1 MSYIGKTPTVGN
13 FQVCDAI
20 SVVNNQAA
28 YTMQVGSVN
37 VSPESANHM
46 IVSLNG
52 VIQKPNSSYTVA
64 GAVITFSSALV
75 TGDVINFIQ
84 ILGSVLDL
92 GVPSDDTV
100 STVKLQNDSVTT
112 DKLANSIN
120 SAITA
125 NTAKTGITSSQASA
139 IIANTAKV
147 TNATHSGEVTGATA
161 LTIANN
167 IVDEANLKVS
177 NSPTNG
183 YVLSAQSG
191 NTGGLTW
198 AEAGGG
204 DFVKL
209 ATTTLGSNATTITFS
224 ASLITT
230 TYDNYFITGF
240 IKPVTNNT
248 FLRAR
253 LLTSE
258 NIQTGTNYMY
268 AVSSLNGSDH
278 GTSNGHA
285 YFNLLRGGSGN
296 DTGEGVSFNMWL
308 QNPMVSS
315 IPTTL
320 TANLNRR
327 DESGNFLA
335 ESSAGYYPVLEANNG
350 ILFYFS
356 SGDVVSG
363 STLSLYG
370 ITK

>member
-1 MSYIGKTPTVGN
+1 MSYIGRQPQIGN
-13 FQVCDAI
+13 FQICDAI
-20 SVVNNQAA
+20 STVNNQAA

-37 VSPESANHM
+37 VSPETANHM

-161 LTIANN
+161 LTIADN

-183 YVLSAQSG
+183 YALIARSG
-191 NTGGLTW
+191 NTGGMTW
-198 AEAGGG
+198 EAAGGG
-204 DFVKL
+204 VSDSFQ
-209 ATTTLGSNATTITFS
+209 A
-224 ASLITT
+224 
-230 TYDNYFITGF
+230 
-240 IKPVTNNT
+240 
-248 FLRAR
+248 
-253 LLTSE
+253 
-258 NIQTGTNYMY
+258 TGTGSSATISGALAVPNQMIDDGGNYNPSNGRY
-268 AVSSLNGSDH
+268 TAPSDGYYLFFASALISGSAGTSFYFTRNGSATPATNAW
-278 GTSNGHA
+278 GYNGA
-285 YFNLLRGGSGN
+285 GN
-296 DTGEGVSFNMWL
+296 
-308 QNPMVSS
+308 QNQ
-315 IPTTL
+315 
-320 TANLNRR
+320 LNTY
-327 DESGNFLA
+327 A
-335 ESSAGYYPVLEANNG
+335 
-350 ILFYFS
+350 ILSLS
-356 SGDVVSG
+356 SGDYINIYSDTSVYKNQFLNFG
-363 STLSLYG
+363 GCKLY
-370 ITK
+370 

>member
-37 VSPESANHM
+37 VLPESANHM

-52 VIQKPNSSYTVA
+52 VIQKPNSSYTVS
-64 GAVITFSSALV
+64 GATITFASNLV

-161 LTIANN
+161 LTIADN

-177 NSPTNG
+177 NSPVNG
-183 YVLSAQSG
+183 YNLVARSG
-191 NTGGLTW
+191 NTGGMTW
-198 AEAGGG
+198 EAAAGGTNTPNFRARVTA
-204 DFVKL
+204 D
-209 ATTTLGSNATTITFS
+209 TNI
-224 ASLITT
+224 
-230 TYDNYFITGF
+230 
-240 IKPVTNNT
+240 TNNT
-248 FLRAR
+248 LVKVIFPTEDYDTA
-253 LLTSE
+253 SAY
-258 NIQTGTNYMY
+258 N
-268 AVSSLNGSDH
+268 
-278 GTSNGHA
+278 TSNGRFTIPTGQGGK
-285 YFNLLRGGSGN
+285 YFIYSQLFLNSGGNNLLKQARTVLYKNNSLLRSSENNYEENRLRRCSVLLSTVENLSAGDYLEIYAVCDSDSGN
-296 DTGEGVSFNMWL
+296 AQLYNTTG
-308 QNPMVSS
+308 NP
-315 IPTTL
+315 
-320 TANLNRR
+320 N
-327 DESGNFLA
+327 
-335 ESSAGYYPVLEANNG
+335 
-350 ILFYFS
+350 YF
-356 SGDVVSG
+356 GAFK
-363 STLSLYG
+363 
-370 ITK
+370 IIE

>member
-1 MSYIGKTPTVGN
+1 MAYIGKTPTVGN

-37 VSPESANHM
+37 VLPESANHM

-161 LTIANN
+161 LTIADN

-183 YVLSAQSG
+183 YNLVARSG
-191 NTGGLTW
+191 NTGGMTW
-198 AEAGGG
+198 EAAAGGNTPG
-204 DFVKL
+204 
-209 ATTTLGSNATTITFS
+209 FS
-224 ASLITT
+224 AYKSSNQSASDNSYTLVTLDTEI
-230 TYDNYFITGF
+230 YD
-240 IKPVTNNT
+240 
-248 FLRAR
+248 
-253 LLTSE
+253 
-258 NIQTGTNYMY
+258 
-268 AVSSLNGSDH
+268 SD
-278 GTSNGHA
+278 GKFASNR
-285 YFNLLRGGSGN
+285 F
-296 DTGEGVSFNMWL
+296 T
-308 QNPMVSS
+308 
-315 IPTTL
+315 PTV
-320 TANLNRR
+320 
-327 DESGNFLA
+327 
-335 ESSAGYYPVLEANNG
+335 AGYYHCFGAVFVDGASDTLN
-350 ILFYFS
+350 
-356 SGDVVSG
+356 DQVVSIYKNG
-363 STLSLYG
+363 SSYLYHEWDDDGDQIDKQSLYVAG
-370 ITK
+370 TLYLDTDDYIELYAKVNTGSGGAVFKGSSSIHLQTHMGAFKVA